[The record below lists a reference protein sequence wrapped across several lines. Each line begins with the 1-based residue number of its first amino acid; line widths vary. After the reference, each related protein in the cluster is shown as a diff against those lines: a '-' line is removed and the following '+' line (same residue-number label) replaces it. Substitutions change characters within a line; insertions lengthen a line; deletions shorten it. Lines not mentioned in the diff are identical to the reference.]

1 MGQKNLT
8 LFVPVVVCI
17 ILLLTSFSNSGRGY
31 SVNHHI
37 QQNVVRHQAAGIP
50 GNIPAETLRI
60 ALAQLRRCV
69 FISEGVR
76 RIDSVLSVCSR
87 EHVDIVCF
95 PETYIPGLRG
105 GGEDSLLPPPD
116 QPAMERALESIKE
129 SCRKHNVAVIAGME
143 WMSRQGLE
151 NRAFVISEIGV
162 LLGHQTKNQI
172 TPGGEEKY
180 YVPETVRK
188 MFKVK
193 GVPFGVVICH
203 EGWRFPETVRW
214 AAVRGAKIVFQ
225 PQVTGSNGKGKFI
238 EKPWGQSYY
247 EMAMV
252 LRSKENS
259 IYFASVNECMK
270 KQNSATSLIDPDG
283 NKMES
288 LPCGTEALL
297 IRDIDIS
304 KATGFYAGRYR
315 PERYREAK

>member
-1 MGQKNLT
+1 M
-8 LFVPVVVCI
+8 
-17 ILLLTSFSNSGRGY
+17 S
-31 SVNHHI
+31 
-37 QQNVVRHQAAGIP
+37 AD
-50 GNIPAETLRI
+50 TLRI
-60 ALAQLRRCV
+60 ALAQLKRCV
-69 FISEGVR
+69 YITEGVR

-87 EHVDIVCF
+87 ENVDIVCF

-116 QPAMERALESIKE
+116 QPAMERALEHIKE
-129 SCRKHNVAVIAGME
+129 SCRKHNVAAITGME

-151 NRAFVISEIGV
+151 NRAFVISGEGE

-172 TPGGEEKY
+172 TPGGEEKN
-180 YVPETVRK
+180 YVPETVRR
-188 MFKVK
+188 MFKIK

-203 EGWRFPETVRW
+203 EGWRYPETVRW

-225 PQVTGSNGKGKFI
+225 PQVTGGNGKGKFTQ
-238 EKPWGQSYY
+238 KPWGQSYY

-270 KQNSATSLIDPDG
+270 MQNSATSLIDPEG
-283 NKMES
+283 NKVES

-304 KATGFYAGRYR
+304 KATGLYAGRYR
-315 PERYREAK
+315 PERYQEAK